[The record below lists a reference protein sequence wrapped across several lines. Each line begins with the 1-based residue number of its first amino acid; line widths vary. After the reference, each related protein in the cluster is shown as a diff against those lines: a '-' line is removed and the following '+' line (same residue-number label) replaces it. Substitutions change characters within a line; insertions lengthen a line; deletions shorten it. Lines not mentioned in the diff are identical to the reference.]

1 MLGRKKPETEESTPC
16 FCFPILGRKEVSAE
30 ELKRIKVFCRITH
43 CVTVTGRIESL
54 PLRTC
59 SNCMICAS
67 SPSSLVASPLRS
79 VTTTALW

>member
-1 MLGRKKPETEESTPC
+1 MLGRRKPEIEESTPC

-30 ELKRIKVFCRITH
+30 ELKRIKVFCGLTR

-59 SNCMICAS
+59 NNFMICAS